1 MAWNSLGT
9 LTPTLEWQLYDVPV
23 VGVESFRIRSAWTIP
38 PFYRMKAYLGQFFAT
53 TEDVTGI
60 RRIYP
65 IKDKSPTIELLI
77 PEDFKRNGQITRYI
91 GIKLAPRSKLGL
103 YRYDWQVWVD
113 EFVGETLSASGSGGA
128 FILPGQIPGLF

>member
-1 MAWNSLGT
+1 MNWSNLGT
-9 LTPTLEWQLYDVPV
+9 ITPTLQWQLYDVPI
-23 VGVESFRIRSAWTIP
+23 VGTESFRIRSVWTIP

-65 IKDKSPTIELLI
+65 IKDKSQTIELPI
-77 PEDFKRNGQITRYI
+77 PEDFKRNGQLTRYI

-103 YRYDWQVWVD
+103 YRYDWQVSVD
-113 EFVGETLSASGSGGA
+113 EFVGENPPEGKSGA